1 MSAAWIRIPELIP
14 RPTHQSYV
22 YHLEIMDRKEARHH
36 WRESIK
42 ACWDHRC
49 AYCNGTPIDEL
60 SLDHIKPKARSG
72 QDLTSNLVPACTRCN
87 SDKATREWR
96 EWFRLQDFYCPVRE
110 AEIEAWM
117 TTGDRH
123 VEQWWEIGVG
133 ALEECLAKIEA
144 ARELS
149 RRQCLEPSPAGL

>member
-22 YHLEIMDRKEARHH
+22 YHLEIMDRKAARHH
-36 WRESIK
+36 WRDSIK

-49 AYCNGTPIDEL
+49 AYCNGTPIDDNSL
-60 SLDHIKPKARSG
+60 TLDHVKPRSLGG
-72 QDLTSNLVPACTRCN
+72 QDLTSNLVPACARCN
-87 SDKATREWR
+87 SDKGTQNWI
-96 EWFRLQDFYCPVRE
+96 EWFRLQEFYCPVRE
-110 AEIEAWM
+110 AEIEAWL

-133 ALEECLAKIEA
+133 ALEECIAKIEA
-144 ARELS
+144 V
-149 RRQCLEPSPAGL
+149 RRLTNAQCLEPSP